1 MFARSLAVR
10 HANCPRRVEA
20 VTEGVRSEI
29 AVMGEAGP
37 GSSLSRGS
45 DSLLKPGSGRRGTN
59 WSVQGQRLPAGK
71 IGARYLPTPQHVVD
85 AMLVLAEVSS
95 CDRVYDPGCGDGRFV
110 ITAAQRYGAVGVGID
125 VDRWC
130 IEQSRENARR
140 AGVQR
145 LVRFVHEDA
154 RRVDLSPATVVTLY
168 MPAQWN
174 AQFLPKLRRELGPG
188 SRIVAYVYDFGEWPA
203 VEAQLVTDQ
212 YGRESPIFL
221 WRLADR
227 TPASPPGQSAVAS

>member
-1 MFARSLAVR
+1 M
-10 HANCPRRVEA
+10 
-20 VTEGVRSEI
+20 EGMKSEI
-29 AVMGEAGP
+29 VALGEAGH
-37 GSSLSRGS
+37 GSSLGRGA
-45 DSLLKPGSGRRGTN
+45 DSLLKPVSGRRGTN
-59 WSVQGQRLPAGK
+59 SVAQGQPLPACK

-85 AMLVLAEVSS
+85 AMPVLAEVRSH
-95 CDRVYDPGCGDGRFV
+95 DRVYDPGCGDGRFV

-130 IEQSRENARR
+130 IEQSRENARQ

-188 SRIVAYVYDFGEWPA
+188 SRIVAYMYDFGGWPA
-203 VEAQLVTDQ
+203 VETQLVTDQ
-212 YGRESPIFL
+212 YGRKSPIFL
-221 WRLADR
+221 WRLAGR
-227 TPASPPGQSAVAS
+227 TPVSPSGQSTIAS